1 MDNLVTI
8 NKLKKLSFYLFI
20 VPVIGIVGSLIF
32 QNIITSTKFF
42 SDKVI
47 LNDINP
53 TYQEECNELNDY
65 CIENNKQQPFK
76 LSECN
81 TFYIEEIIRGEL
93 NESIKKKKREKKIN
107 KENFVIDYSRT
118 NFMNKFCIKN
128 SSIYKYHK
136 IFPLIINSLS
146 AFKVSPNYRPGV
158 NGVINPFIYGETS
171 ISNIVKRFPIN
182 YFFKPVMMI
191 VLLSCYFNLF
201 ECNKIL
207 NILSSSNNNYWFMYF
222 GIASSFSLFFHVFFL
237 GTDITNETFS
247 IIRKIILLL
256 FIIFELF
263 AQVFLTRKFYL
274 MQNNLNNF
282 ISKLINDGFIR
293 QLLICFLEFLEDTL
307 LVFMEGFLLALTLY
321 LSGIILYFYYYF
333 IYFLFLCGKKIIN
346 FLSNLHQGLYSQGHL

>member
-1 MDNLVTI
+1 MDNLVII
-8 NKLKKLSFYLFI
+8 NKLKKLSFFLFI

-32 QNIITSTKFF
+32 QNIITSTNFY

-47 LNDINP
+47 LSNINP

-81 TFYIEEIIRGEL
+81 TFYIEEVIRGEL
-93 NESIKKKKREKKIN
+93 NQSLKGKREKKIN
-107 KENFVIDYSRT
+107 KENFIIDYSRT

-146 AFKVSPNYRPGV
+146 ALKVSPNYKPGV

-182 YFFKPVMMI
+182 YYFKPVMFLTSFIM
-191 VLLSCYFNLF
+191 LF
-201 ECNKIL
+201 YWIRCNKIL

-222 GIASSFSLFFHVFFL
+222 GIASSFSLFFHIFFL

-247 IIRKIILLL
+247 TIRKIILLL

-263 AQVFLTRKFYL
+263 AQIFLTRKFYL

-282 ISKLINDGFIR
+282 ISKLILKLKIIYAFIIIIITCGVISLIVFYGGFSSKFDYI
-293 QLLICFLEFLEDTL
+293 LEWNYFI
-307 LVFMEGFLLALTLY
+307 FLLLFY
-321 LSGIILYFYYYF
+321 LLSFF
-333 IYFLFLCGKKIIN
+333 MWKKN
-346 FLSNLHQGLYSQGHL
+346 N

>member
-1 MDNLVTI
+1 MDNLVII
-8 NKLKKLSFYLFI
+8 NKLKKLSFFLFI
-20 VPVIGIVGSLIF
+20 VPVIGIVGSLIL
-32 QNIITSTKFF
+32 QNIITSVNFY

-47 LNDINP
+47 LSNINP

-81 TFYIEEIIRGEL
+81 IFYTEESMRGEL
-93 NESIKKKKREKKIN
+93 NDSNKIRKEKKIN
-107 KENFVIDYSRT
+107 KENFIIDYSRT

-146 AFKVSPNYRPGV
+146 ALKVSPNYKPGV

-182 YFFKPVMMI
+182 YYFKPVMFLTSFIM
-191 VLLSCYFNLF
+191 LF
-201 ECNKIL
+201 YWIRCNKIL

-222 GIASSFSLFFHVFFL
+222 GIASSFSLFFHIFFL

-247 IIRKIILLL
+247 TIRKIILLL

-263 AQVFLTRKFYL
+263 AQIFLTRKFYL

-282 ISKLINDGFIR
+282 ISKLILKLKIIYAFIIIIITCGVISLIVFYGGFSSKFDYI
-293 QLLICFLEFLEDTL
+293 LEWNYFI
-307 LVFMEGFLLALTLY
+307 FLLLFY
-321 LSGIILYFYYYF
+321 LLSFF
-333 IYFLFLCGKKIIN
+333 MWKKN
-346 FLSNLHQGLYSQGHL
+346 N

>member
-1 MDNLVTI
+1 MDNLVII
-8 NKLKKLSFYLFI
+8 NKLKKLSFFLFI
-20 VPVIGIVGSLIF
+20 VPVIGIVGSLIL
-32 QNIITSTKFF
+32 QNIITSVNFY

-47 LNDINP
+47 LSNINP
-53 TYQEECNELNDY
+53 TYQVECNELNDY

-81 TFYIEEIIRGEL
+81 IFYTEESMRGEL
-93 NESIKKKKREKKIN
+93 NDSNKIRKEKKIN
-107 KENFVIDYSRT
+107 KENFIIDYSRT

-146 AFKVSPNYRPGV
+146 ALKVSPNYKPGV

-182 YFFKPVMMI
+182 YYFKPVMFLTSFIM
-191 VLLSCYFNLF
+191 LF
-201 ECNKIL
+201 YWIRCNKIL

-222 GIASSFSLFFHVFFL
+222 GIASSFSLFFHIFFL

-247 IIRKIILLL
+247 TIRKIILLL

-282 ISKLINDGFIR
+282 ISKLILKLKIIYAFIIIIITCGVISLIVFYGGFSSKFDYI
-293 QLLICFLEFLEDTL
+293 LEWNYFI
-307 LVFMEGFLLALTLY
+307 FLLLFY
-321 LSGIILYFYYYF
+321 LLSFF
-333 IYFLFLCGKKIIN
+333 MWKKN
-346 FLSNLHQGLYSQGHL
+346 N

>member
-1 MDNLVTI
+1 MDNLVII
-8 NKLKKLSFYLFI
+8 NKLKKLSFFLFI
-20 VPVIGIVGSLIF
+20 VPVIGIVGSLIL
-32 QNIITSTKFF
+32 QNIITSVNFY

-47 LNDINP
+47 LSNINP

-81 TFYIEEIIRGEL
+81 IFYTEESMRGEL
-93 NESIKKKKREKKIN
+93 NDSNKIRKEKKIN
-107 KENFVIDYSRT
+107 KENFIIDYSRT

-146 AFKVSPNYRPGV
+146 ALKVSPNYKPGV

-182 YFFKPVMMI
+182 YYFKPVMFLTSFIM
-191 VLLSCYFNLF
+191 LF
-201 ECNKIL
+201 YWIRCNKIL

-222 GIASSFSLFFHVFFL
+222 GIASSFSLFFHIFFL

-247 IIRKIILLL
+247 TIRKIILLL

-282 ISKLINDGFIR
+282 ISKLILKLKIIYAFIIIIITCGVISLIVFYGGFSSKFDYI
-293 QLLICFLEFLEDTL
+293 LEWNYFI
-307 LVFMEGFLLALTLY
+307 FLLLFY
-321 LSGIILYFYYYF
+321 LLSFF
-333 IYFLFLCGKKIIN
+333 MWKKN
-346 FLSNLHQGLYSQGHL
+346 N

>member
-1 MDNLVTI
+1 MDNLVII
-8 NKLKKLSFYLFI
+8 NKLKKLSFFLFI
-20 VPVIGIVGSLIF
+20 VPVIGIVGSLIL
-32 QNIITSTKFF
+32 QNIITSVNFY

-47 LNDINP
+47 LSNINP

-81 TFYIEEIIRGEL
+81 TFYIEEVIRGEL
-93 NESIKKKKREKKIN
+93 NQSLKGKREKKIN
-107 KENFVIDYSRT
+107 KENFIIDYSRT

-146 AFKVSPNYRPGV
+146 ALKVSPNYKPGV

-182 YFFKPVMMI
+182 YYFKPVMFLTSFIM
-191 VLLSCYFNLF
+191 LF
-201 ECNKIL
+201 YWIRCNKIL

-222 GIASSFSLFFHVFFL
+222 GIASSFSLFFHIFFL

-247 IIRKIILLL
+247 TIRKIILLL

-263 AQVFLTRKFYL
+263 AQIFLTRKFYL

-282 ISKLINDGFIR
+282 ISKLILKLKIIYAFIIIIITCGVISLIVFYGGFSSKFDYI
-293 QLLICFLEFLEDTL
+293 LEWNYFI
-307 LVFMEGFLLALTLY
+307 FLLLFY
-321 LSGIILYFYYYF
+321 LLSFF
-333 IYFLFLCGKKIIN
+333 MWKKN
-346 FLSNLHQGLYSQGHL
+346 N